1 MNKDIIGKI
10 FPEKLKA
17 IEEGRCPDCG
27 VEIKNTTF
35 IGTASMKEFQISGL
49 CQKCQDK
56 VFGSAGNELSACCG
70 APVTDTGRCSD
81 CKEML

>member
-1 MNKDIIGKI
+1 MNKDIIGKL

-27 VEIKNTTF
+27 VEIKNTVF
-35 IGTASMKEFQISGL
+35 VGTASMKEFQISGL

-56 VFGSAGNELSACCG
+56 VFGPDDAHLSNCCG
-70 APVTDTGRCSD
+70 APITMGRCSD
-81 CKEML
+81 CKEGV